1 MTTFDFGVEFDVDNS
16 VPVPALKKI
25 SDEDINNFIT
35 DQKAQAT
42 VLQVLISLIKIA
54 HSSVFIIYSISLSS
68 NTRFLLYVYF
78 MLTTPLWK

>member
-25 SDEDINNFIT
+25 SEDINNFIT

-42 VLQVLISLIKIA
+42 VYK
-54 HSSVFIIYSISLSS
+54 F
-68 NTRFLLYVYF
+68 
-78 MLTTPLWK
+78 